1 MDQAFEGLEGIVSIC
16 DDITVHGV
24 NEEDHDQKLH
34 KLFVRA
40 REKGIVFN
48 PSKCH
53 IKQQEVTFFGN
64 RYSKDRVSP
73 DPKKIEAIVNL
84 ESPANVAQLQSFLG
98 MLTYLAPFLPNLSEH
113 TTELRKLLRKDSEFQ
128 WYHEHEIAFQKL
140 KSLICQA
147 NSLAYYGPKQPA
159 SQVALGAALV
169 QNNRPIAYASKRCRL
184 PGCTILNDI
193 SRMWRLFRDPASTA
207 PHTAGIGSL

>member
-53 IKQQEVTFFGN
+53 
-64 RYSKDRVSP
+64 S
-73 DPKKIEAIVNL
+73 
-84 ESPANVAQLQSFLG
+84 
-98 MLTYLAPFLPNLSEH
+98 H
-113 TTELRKLLRKDSEFQ
+113 
-128 WYHEHEIAFQKL
+128 
-140 KSLICQA
+140 
-147 NSLAYYGPKQPA
+147 SLA
-159 SQVALGAALV
+159 
-169 QNNRPIAYASKRCRL
+169 C
-184 PGCTILNDI
+184 
-193 SRMWRLFRDPASTA
+193 
-207 PHTAGIGSL
+207 